1 MDDEDWTG
9 QARGGPSRVG
19 FCKLDE
25 LDFHIEIFFSVKTN
39 SLSMYITFYRSNIGN
54 RMKY

>member
-25 LDFHIEIFFSVKTN
+25 LDFHIGIFF
-39 SLSMYITFYRSNIGN
+39 FCED
-54 RMKY
+54 